1 VGRTILKVLGV
12 AALMWL
18 AWDLFNAIQFGQ
30 TQDEGS
36 AVVSMYEARHGSL
49 STFEERQRIYS
60 NAQQACAYLDRN
72 PSLPQL
78 WRAMTD
84 SGISG
89 DAAATTIEAGITH
102 VCPQFTNLLEEE
114 Q

>member
-1 VGRTILKVLGV
+1 
-12 AALMWL
+12 
-18 AWDLFNAIQFGQ
+18 
-30 TQDEGS
+30 
-36 AVVSMYEARHGSL
+36 
-49 STFEERQRIYS
+49 
-60 NAQQACAYLDRN
+60 
-72 PSLPQL
+72 
-78 WRAMTD
+78 MTD